1 MLLKYIVFNM
11 NHNLRTASLYDIGS
25 DTHLIR
31 GCNVLTL
38 IHVPKYANISQI
50 QALCPK
56 INTQNMEL
64 VYPCFWLFTHICLC
78 HFIPRL
84 KQFQLFTYLA
94 MINFKTGS
102 SWNKNWTHEILVNSY
117 TFSLILSWQNIQ
129 VYNYYDWVNTSWRT
143 GIHIHHTPWEDQ

>member
-1 MLLKYIVFNM
+1 MNIRALNIYIDPLGKTFTKKDAFCGTNMLLKYIVFNM

-64 VYPCFWLFTHICLC
+64 VYPCF
-78 HFIPRL
+78 
-84 KQFQLFTYLA
+84 
-94 MINFKTGS
+94 
-102 SWNKNWTHEILVNSY
+102 
-117 TFSLILSWQNIQ
+117 
-129 VYNYYDWVNTSWRT
+129 
-143 GIHIHHTPWEDQ
+143 